1 MSQQPVSL
9 SGDESPR
16 TGVVAWLGL
25 FVRGMAK
32 GVAEL
37 VPGVSGGT
45 IAFVTGIYTELV
57 RSLAGFRF
65 RSLALLKSDGPIG
78 FWRHNNL
85 SFLFVLGLGMVA
97 SVLLFARLFH
107 HLLLTVPTV
116 VWGFFFGLIA
126 ASAVHIGRQLPW
138 RNLVSA
144 GSLGVLAGL
153 MLLAVGPGDAEPATW
168 AYFFGGMAAI
178 SAWLLPAVSGSF
190 LLLALGLYE
199 GVLEALSQGHMI
211 VLLMLGGGCL
221 IGLLLFSR
229 LLSWLMHA
237 YREPVLALLTGF
249 MAGSLVRL
257 WPWRHEGELFSPQ
270 GFEVAAGQPALLVG
284 VVLAIASGTVALWLL
299 SRLE

>member
-1 MSQQPVSL
+1 MSQHQE
-9 SGDESPR
+9 ESPR
-16 TGVVAWLGL
+16 TGVMAWFGV
-25 FVRGMAK
+25 FFRGMAM

-65 RSLALLKSDGPIG
+65 RSLALLKSEGLIG

-85 SFLFVLGLGMVA
+85 SFLFFLGLGMLA

-107 HLLLTVPTV
+107 YLLISVPTV

-126 ASAVHIGRQLPW
+126 ASVIHIGRQLPW

-153 MLLAVGPGDAEPATW
+153 MLLTVNPGVGEPAAW
-168 AYFFGGMAAI
+168 AYFFGGMAAV

-199 GVLEALSQGHMI
+199 GVLEALSQGQMVI
-211 VLLMLGGGCL
+211 LLMLAGGCVV
-221 IGLLLFSR
+221 GLLLFSR

-237 YREPVLALLTGF
+237 YREPLLALLTGF

-257 WPWRHEGELFSPQ
+257 WPWRHDGQLFSPQ
-270 GFEVAAGQPALLVG
+270 GFEAVVGEPALLG
-284 VVLAIASGTVALWLL
+284 GAVLAIASGAGALWLL